1 MPTHIG
7 QYDQY
12 YLALVAVVGTIPA
25 VIVLLWL
32 SQRSKYAAFVHSYC
46 GLCLAFFN
54 VFRYNA
60 GYEKHT

>member
-32 SQRSKYAAFVHSYC
+32 
-46 GLCLAFFN
+46 
-54 VFRYNA
+54 
-60 GYEKHT
+60 T

>member
-25 VIVLLWL
+25 VIVLLRL
-32 SQRSKYAAFVHSYC
+32 TQRSKYAEFIRSYRGIAHQRTC
-46 GLCLAFFN
+46 TAKVC
-54 VFRYNA
+54 
-60 GYEKHT
+60 K